1 MSIQEMDM
9 KTMKWL
15 VTLLTVLV
23 AGVDSKAQFVSE
35 QKAQERV
42 REFVVESLPALA
54 RGDAEG
60 QIALTLAYT
69 EWDEDSKTP
78 AVYVFNRTDGGF
90 IVASADER
98 VTPVLGYAY
107 TGEWV
112 TENISE
118 AQRALLADY
127 GKEVSEARKST
138 DANVRRAKTYDD
150 TWEMVEPLIKTQWG
164 QNAPYNN
171 LCPMK
176 NLRRC
181 ITGCV
186 ATAFAQIMYYH
197 RWPERGT
204 GAYSYV
210 KNGIECSAD
219 FGSTTYQWD
228 KMKLKYKSTDPD
240 EDDAVATLMYHCG
253 VAHNMEY
260 GINES
265 YGYFNWWWEGD
276 QQMSE
281 IVKYFGYDAVVWG
294 MYRSN
299 VTELQFATTIYN
311 NLKWGL
317 PVLYN
322 ATNSNNSAHVY
333 ICDGYDGK
341 GYFHI
346 NWGWD
351 GNGDGNFLLTSMNTY
366 NINRIILYNIM
377 PPGYVPAAI
386 HNTPAVV
393 NGHEGIWDMRGQR
406 ITGGQQRKGLYIVKS
421 ADGKAKKIIR

>member
-1 MSIQEMDM
+1 MDM

-42 REFVVESLPALA
+42 RKFVVESLPALA

-186 ATAFAQIMYYH
+186 ATAFAQ
-197 RWPERGT
+197 
-204 GAYSYV
+204 
-210 KNGIECSAD
+210 
-219 FGSTTYQWD
+219 F
-228 KMKLKYKSTDPD
+228 
-240 EDDAVATLMYHCG
+240 
-253 VAHNMEY
+253 
-260 GINES
+260 
-265 YGYFNWWWEGD
+265 
-276 QQMSE
+276 
-281 IVKYFGYDAVVWG
+281 
-294 MYRSN
+294 
-299 VTELQFATTIYN
+299 
-311 NLKWGL
+311 
-317 PVLYN
+317 
-322 ATNSNNSAHVY
+322 
-333 ICDGYDGK
+333 
-341 GYFHI
+341 
-346 NWGWD
+346 
-351 GNGDGNFLLTSMNTY
+351 
-366 NINRIILYNIM
+366 
-377 PPGYVPAAI
+377 
-386 HNTPAVV
+386 
-393 NGHEGIWDMRGQR
+393 
-406 ITGGQQRKGLYIVKS
+406 
-421 ADGKAKKIIR
+421 